1 MLDMNMNTNT
11 DEDLRDE
18 KEYLKTNL
26 EICFNLIS
34 QNKDIFK
41 NKDTFL
47 EEFSPW
53 HQEGKGK
60 ELIKDFEKQVANDTS
75 EDFSWLN
82 ILKEDN
88 QWKEAEYKEEIKDKS
103 KYVNMRYQ
111 IPTHFH
117 GDIDKAILF
126 HCMENP
132 RGYLGSYT
140 DNQIDKGLECAN
152 LKDYY
157 RKTYKLLKEDNK
169 KTIKEIRNYL
179 EGESENK
186 PVKEIIKERYGLE
199 EIDSDAKLST
209 CITQIIYSE
218 NSNLAQ
224 ELTHMFNPEEI
235 SFDKK
240 YNNKELKELGYYYLP
255 EYYKEIVQ
263 ERPEKGPFIIDISE
277 LQNNN
282 AEEIAKKICNLEIYP
297 FSCSQ
302 PALGEDGIGE
312 KILLNSNLS
321 RLGAYIVLRR
331 IYQYV
336 ADNNE
341 TQIPIFV
348 FRKYDRAWKKL
359 FNKIFLEAEEK
370 SENFKADD
378 FLSKL
383 EENFFYCQP
392 AIVGG
397 GITSGNVISI
407 HEFRRVD
414 RKKDKKKYEK
424 MKKKAFYKVKK
435 TLYKS
440 IEAEKKNH

>member
-1 MLDMNMNTNT
+1 
-11 DEDLRDE
+11 
-18 KEYLKTNL
+18 
-26 EICFNLIS
+26 
-34 QNKDIFK
+34 
-41 NKDTFL
+41 
-47 EEFSPW
+47 
-53 HQEGKGK
+53 
-60 ELIKDFEKQVANDTS
+60 
-75 EDFSWLN
+75 
-82 ILKEDN
+82 
-88 QWKEAEYKEEIKDKS
+88 
-103 KYVNMRYQ
+103 MRK
-111 IPTHFH
+111 P
-117 GDIDKAILF
+117 
-126 HCMENP
+126 
-132 RGYLGSYT
+132 
-140 DNQIDKGLECAN
+140 
-152 LKDYY
+152 
-157 RKTYKLLKEDNK
+157 
-169 KTIKEIRNYL
+169 RNYL

-397 GITSGNVISI
+397 GITSGNVISV
-407 HEFRRVD
+407 HDFRRVD
-414 RKKDKKKYEK
+414 RKKDKENYEG
-424 MKKKAFYKVKK
+424 MKKKAFCKVKK

-440 IEAEKKNH
+440 IEAEK

>member
-103 KYVNMRYQ
+103 KYLNMRYQ

-152 LKDYY
+152 FKDYY
-157 RKTYKLLKEDNK
+157 EKTYKLLKEDNK

-397 GITSGNVISI
+397 GITSGNVISV
-407 HEFRRVD
+407 HDFRRVD
-414 RKKDKKKYEK
+414 RKKDKENYEG
-424 MKKKAFYKVKK
+424 MKKKAFCKVKK

-440 IEAEKKNH
+440 IEAEK

>member
-152 LKDYY
+152 FKDYY
-157 RKTYKLLKEDNK
+157 EKTYKLLKEDNK

-397 GITSGNVISI
+397 GITSGNVISV
-407 HEFRRVD
+407 HDFRRVD
-414 RKKDKKKYEK
+414 RKKDKENYEG
-424 MKKKAFYKVKK
+424 MKKKAFCKVKK

-440 IEAEKKNH
+440 IEAEK

>member
-11 DEDLRDE
+11 YEDLRDE

-60 ELIKDFEKQVANDTS
+60 ELIKDFEKQIANDTS

-157 RKTYKLLKEDNK
+157 GKTYKLLKENNK

-186 PVKEIIKERYGLE
+186 PVKEIIKERYGLGKIARE
-199 EIDSDAKLST
+199 AKLST

-218 NSNLAQ
+218 NSNLTQ
-224 ELTHMFNPEEI
+224 ELTHMFNPKEI
-235 SFDKK
+235 SVDKK

-282 AEEIAKKICNLEIYP
+282 AEAIAKKICNLEIYP

-336 ADNNE
+336 ADDNE

-348 FRKYDRAWKKL
+348 FRKYDRTWKKL

-392 AIVGG
+392 AIAGG
-397 GITSGNVISI
+397 GITSGNVISV
-407 HEFRRVD
+407 HDFRRVD
-414 RKKDKKKYEK
+414 RKKDKENYEG
-424 MKKKAFYKVKK
+424 MKKKAFCKVKK

-440 IEAEKKNH
+440 IEAEK